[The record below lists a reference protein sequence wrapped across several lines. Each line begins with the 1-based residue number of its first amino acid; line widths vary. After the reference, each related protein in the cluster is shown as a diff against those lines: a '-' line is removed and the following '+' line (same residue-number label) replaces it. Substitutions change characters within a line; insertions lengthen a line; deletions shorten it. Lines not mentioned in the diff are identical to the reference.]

1 MSLDKMKQQDKE
13 LLICNLVSR
22 GKTLKEARKIARGAK
37 MESEEINKPADYE
50 KPKLTAAERKAK
62 LIARIEKHGG
72 EAPASGSIAVYETFL
87 NELIAKKKAEKEEKS
102 ED

>member
-1 MSLDKMKQQDKE
+1 MKEQDKE
-13 LLICNLVSR
+13 LHICNLVSR
-22 GKTLKEARKIARGAK
+22 GMTLKEARKIARRCK
-37 MESEEINKPADYE
+37 MESEEINKPADYK

-62 LIARIEKHGG
+62 LITEIEKLGG

>member
-1 MSLDKMKQQDKE
+1 MIEDPDKN
-13 LLICNLVSR
+13 LHICNLVSN
-22 GKTLKEARKIARGAK
+22 GMKLKEAREFVYGSKK
-37 MESEEINKPADYE
+37 SDEVKKPNKEE

-62 LIARIEKHGG
+62 LITEIEKLGG